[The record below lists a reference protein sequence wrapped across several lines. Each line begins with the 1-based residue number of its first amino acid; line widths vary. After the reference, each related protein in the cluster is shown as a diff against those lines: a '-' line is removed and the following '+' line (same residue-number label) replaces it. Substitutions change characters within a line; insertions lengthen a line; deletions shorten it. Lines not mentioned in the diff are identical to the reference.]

1 MSVCLEIYAPNNVAI
16 RNPLPFDRQ
25 TMTIPTK
32 QKPGRSR
39 SGETSSVRTLE
50 RGLTILLALKE
61 LRQAPLSQLARQ
73 VGLSASTAYRLLE
86 TLRQQGFVDWE
97 ESSGLYSVGLRAY
110 QVGLA
115 FAERN
120 NLISS
125 AQPAME
131 SLVRE
136 LNETVNL
143 AVLYGNEAVYIHQV
157 EGRQLVRMFAQLGD
171 GSPLH
176 ASGVGKVLL
185 AWRPEAEVR
194 QKVGEG
200 PYPAYTPHSI
210 TTYAG
215 LLRELTQVQA
225 QGYSVDDEERELGV
239 RCVAVPIWDQN
250 RQVVASVSI
259 SAPTSRFS
267 EDQIADVAARM
278 ISGANQISTRL
289 GWS

>member
-1 MSVCLEIYAPNNVAI
+1 
-16 RNPLPFDRQ
+16 
-25 TMTIPTK
+25 MTTAK

-50 RGLTILLALKE
+50 RGLSVLLALKE
-61 LRQAPLSQLARQ
+61 LRHASLSQLARQ
-73 VGLSASTAYRLLE
+73 VGLSASTTYRLLE
-86 TLRQQGFVDWE
+86 TLRQQGFVEWE
-97 ESSGLYSVGLRAY
+97 EQSGVYSVGLRAY

-115 FAERN
+115 FTERN
-120 NLISS
+120 NLIRS
-125 AQPAME
+125 AQPAMDA
-131 SLVRE
+131 LVQE

-185 AWRPEAEVR
+185 AWRPEADVR
-194 QKVGEG
+194 QKLGEG
-200 PYPAYTPHSI
+200 PYPAFTTHSI
-210 TTYAG
+210 TTCAG
-215 LLRELTQVQA
+215 LLDELARVRS

-239 RCVAVPIWDQN
+239 RCVAVPVRDQT
-250 RQVVASVSI
+250 RQVVASISV

-267 EDQIADVAARM
+267 DDQIVKVAERM
-278 ISGANQISTRL
+278 TLAATRLSTRL
-289 GWS
+289 GWD